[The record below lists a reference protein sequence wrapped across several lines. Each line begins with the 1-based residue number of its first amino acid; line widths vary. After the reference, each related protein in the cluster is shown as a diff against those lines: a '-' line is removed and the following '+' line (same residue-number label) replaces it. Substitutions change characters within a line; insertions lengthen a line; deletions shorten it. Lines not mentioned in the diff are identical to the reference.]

1 MIQTKTLFQDYATC
15 KSVLD
20 LTFKWVGEGEG
31 AGLIEL
37 EELSE
42 CKDPVDWYIVDL
54 MKTSKYLIFPFVAI
68 RVNTFT

>member
-1 MIQTKTLFQDYATC
+1 MNYLVKLTWCEI
-15 KSVLD
+15 

-42 CKDPVDWYIVDL
+42 CRDPVDWYIVDL
-54 MKTSKYLIFPFVAI
+54 MKTSKYLIS
-68 RVNTFT
+68 